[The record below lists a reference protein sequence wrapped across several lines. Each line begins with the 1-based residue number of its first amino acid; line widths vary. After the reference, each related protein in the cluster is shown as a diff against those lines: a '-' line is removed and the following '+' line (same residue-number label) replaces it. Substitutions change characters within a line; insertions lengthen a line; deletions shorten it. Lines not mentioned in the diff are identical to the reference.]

1 MFLDGAELADGDVSE
16 YVIDAGRGHM
26 YSDWIESRDGVVESA
41 SPAAAARVL
50 RQPARTPVHRRRARR
65 LARRGRLR
73 GPLMSNHVEPQ
84 TKTVVISWVEESR
97 HQTVVRVPLD
107 FDAAS
112 GISPTGWPS

>member
-1 MFLDGAELADGDVSE
+1 
-16 YVIDAGRGHM
+16 
-26 YSDWIESRDGVVESA
+26 
-41 SPAAAARVL
+41 
-50 RQPARTPVHRRRARR
+50 
-65 LARRGRLR
+65 
-73 GPLMSNHVEPQ
+73 MSNHVEPQ